1 MKYRG
6 TESTGQD
13 IDSVLYYLSKAL
25 IHSLGEH
32 ELSAHNNGDQDPND
46 A

>member
-1 MKYRG
+1 MELSLLVK
-6 TESTGQD
+6 T
-13 IDSVLYYLSKAL
+13 IDSVLYYLSNAS
-25 IHSLGEH
+25 IHSLGKH